1 VPAVPERFGSL
12 PATTATLGPE
22 PVPFEIDLSA
32 VATSLRVRSRAI
44 VIGAIAGA
52 ALGASILLFVPPRF
66 NSRAMLL
73 IRTTQLDP
81 MTAVKSKMGP
91 LAELIPGAL
100 GGNTDEELS
109 TELALLESRATM
121 GAVVDSLRLQAVMR
135 SPGRVPPA
143 TVIDSMRLEGR
154 FKPVKAELIRGR
166 NVFPFGIIWAN
177 QPAKVKLVDRED
189 AIDELDK
196 RLGVDKI
203 AGNAIEI
210 RYRGRDSVSAA
221 GVANMVA
228 ATYMERRKTV
238 DRGLNQRRL
247 EFLVAKQDSVRTE
260 LRSAADLLAVT
271 ATRAGV
277 GAAPEIGGRA
287 LAEQAAA
294 LEERLAEIRAAEIAL
309 DTLMSATRG
318 GRLDALWLAGFPE
331 LLKSPGLNELLAQI
345 GAVQTQRTVLLARVP
360 ESNPQA
366 RALDRARDS
375 LLAQLPMLAASYRS
389 SLAQV
394 GASLQRDLQR
404 VRDLLYRLPAQ
415 AAAVGKEEAEI
426 TRLAALNAGM
436 GMQVL
441 EARLAA
447 LLEGGDVRVIDP
459 AISPR
464 KVSFPRTVPTL
475 LVCILLGLGAGIFYA
490 LLGLRRTYV
499 PSPTRTA

>member
-1 VPAVPERFGSL
+1 
-12 PATTATLGPE
+12 
-22 PVPFEIDLSA
+22 
-32 VATSLRVRSRAI
+32 
-44 VIGAIAGA
+44 
-52 ALGASILLFVPPRF
+52 
-66 NSRAMLL
+66 MLL

-154 FKPVKAELIRGR
+154 FKPVKAELIQGR
-166 NVFPFGIIWAN
+166 NVFPFGTIWAN

-309 DTLMSATRG
+309 DTLMAATRG

-375 LLAQLPMLAASYRS
+375 LLAQLPMLASSYRS